1 MQRCHSQHFDFKT
14 CSGYKQQ
21 QQISRRDE
29 TERGW
34 EGIQKTI
41 SMFQQGTLDFKVH
54 DFKKYKK

>member
-14 CSGYKQQ
+14 CFDYKQQ
-21 QQISRRDE
+21 KQISQRDE
-29 TERGW
+29 IERGW

-41 SMFQQGTLDFKVH
+41 SMFHQGTLDFKAH